1 MSEEQNQTEIT
12 EVQCDQD
19 IGQIQNTTELK
30 KFYEDIYQDLTK
42 DFEEDEK
49 AKLSEL
55 KQKIENSDNLEDK
68 AKYYQLLDH
77 SIMQKYEEEKKSE
90 MTRDREIY
98 WKRIDNM
105 YASYREKFPLDYY
118 LAQKKGEEIMSI
130 DYEMDPIKFGEWR
143 ELNDWGK
150 EVLKNVQFLG
160 LSFSDL
166 TDHDKESLRIHL
178 KLENMEELEKR
189 VTEIVAELD

>member
-160 LSFSDL
+160 LGFSDL